1 MSTNYYFRPTS
12 GQLARFQL
20 HIGKQAGGWEFMFQG
35 YRVAATVENLDS
47 LSGLTIEI
55 EIPAFTLESHIDWLK
70 FLRETPG
77 VIKDEYEDE
86 LSLADFEAIIEA
98 LSPGKTWGP
107 DMRPLQNHYDMLVRD
122 EHRYGKIDPT
132 RDWKDARGF
141 SFSSSSFS

>member
-12 GQLARFQL
+12 GKLASFQL
-20 HIGKQAGGWEFMFQG
+20 HIGKQAGGWEFMFHG
-35 YRVAATVENLDS
+35 YQVAASVEKLDGP
-47 LSGLTIEI
+47 SGLTIEI

-77 VIKDEYEDE
+77 VIKDEYGDE
-86 LSLADFEAIIEA
+86 LSLADFEEKIEA

-107 DMRPLQNHYDMLVRD
+107 DKKPLLNHHDMLVRD

-132 RDWKDARGF
+132 IEWKDVRGY
-141 SFSSSSFS
+141 SFSTSNFS